1 MAINVRRFLDSDPDP
16 QLCLKLSIPIY
27 LIFFFYSTRPRP
39 LTGYNKETSRQG
51 GSPATQDQEEEK
63 NDVIV

>member
-27 LIFFFYSTRPRP
+27 LSFVFCYSTVPKP
-39 LTGYNKETSRQG
+39 PTGYNKETSRQG

-63 NDVIV
+63 K